1 MNIAKKLT
9 VFSVLFSMLFLVS
22 CDSDSDDPAT
32 SGTLNVTINFTN
44 AEAWPADGTVFCS
57 MDSVWPPQGAPYKST
72 TLQSSQV
79 QNGVI
84 SLVFEDIEFN
94 TYKLLSVSWRD
105 PNDPNPATNQYIW
118 GAHSGSMFEN
128 GQFVFYANATP
139 FTMDENT
146 SELSLVVNATIVTGG
161 GGPPGG
167 GS

>member
-105 PNDPNPATNQYIW
+105 PNNPDPTTHQYIW

-146 SELSLVVNATIVTGG
+146 SELNLVVNATITTGG

-167 GS
+167 S

>member
-105 PNDPNPATNQYIW
+105 PNNPDPTTNQYIW
-118 GAHSGSMFEN
+118 GARSGSMFEN

-146 SELSLVVNATIVTGG
+146 SELNLVVNATITTGG

-167 GS
+167 S

>member
-128 GQFVFYANATP
+128 GQEHLVPHHNSFMRNLYKYVHIWKSFSSNALRSHRCLTN
-139 FTMDENT
+139 ER
-146 SELSLVVNATIVTGG
+146 
-161 GGPPGG
+161 
-167 GS
+167 

>member
-1 MNIAKKLT
+1 MNIAKKL
-9 VFSVLFSMLFLVS
+9 SVLTVIFSMLFLVS
-22 CDSDSDDPAT
+22 CGDDNDDPAT
-32 SGTLNVTINFTN
+32 SGTLNVTINVTN
-44 AEAWPADGTVFCS
+44 PEAWPPNGTVFCS

-72 TLQSSQV
+72 TLLSSQV

-105 PNDPNPATNQYIW
+105 PDNPDPTTNQYIW

-139 FTMDENT
+139 FTMDQNN
-146 SELSLVVNATIVTGG
+146 SELSLVVNATITTGG
-161 GGPPGG
+161 AP
-167 GS
+167 